1 LYKQFFKFEKSPFS
15 IAPDPQFLY
24 LSSRHQE
31 GIAHLLYGINMGG
44 GFVALTGE
52 VGTGKTTLCRSLLER
67 IPDDVDIAYL
77 LNPKLNAV
85 ELLASICDELVIN
98 YPEQTDSLKILID
111 LLNQHLLATH
121 AKGRRTV
128 LIIDEAQNL
137 SLDVLEQ
144 IRLLTNLET
153 STTKLLQIILIGQPE
168 LRDLLNDSQLR
179 QLNQRITARYHLA
192 PLSLSETR
200 AYIAHRLM
208 VSGGH
213 PDIFNPGAL
222 KLIYKLTQ
230 GIPRLINI
238 LCDRSLLGAYSL
250 ETQTVNKAIVS
261 KSAKEVL
268 PTIPK
273 KKIIPIAALIT
284 VLVSLVAVAGYLGK
298 IFPWQKHLIN
308 QEQEISATQAT
319 STQHPRLP
327 IQKEQPLALEP
338 VTVIAEQTKPIIK
351 QSFADY
357 IKLSPMSMSQALKI
371 TLRQWEI
378 YLPENSSVQ
387 CPLFKKTG
395 LRCLPGKSNWYQ
407 LANLNRPVIL
417 EFTVA
422 NEEKHFALLVGVIG
436 DKVVLRTDKI
446 YTFPTQQILPFWK
459 GVFLALWKPPSID
472 FQILY
477 PTQVSPDILWLRQ
490 RLDQIQGVSE
500 TVSRANY
507 YDSSL
512 EERVKHYQRQKHI
525 IEDGLVGP
533 LTVIHLQNS
542 QPDSDFPKLR

>member
-1 LYKQFFKFEKSPFS
+1 MYKQFFKFDKPPFS

-31 GIAHLLYGINMGG
+31 GIAHLLYGIDMGG

-52 VGTGKTTLCRSLLER
+52 VGTGKTTLCRSLLEKV
-67 IPDDVDIAYL
+67 PDDVDIAFL

-85 ELLASICDELVIN
+85 ELLATICDELVIN
-98 YPEQTDSLKILID
+98 YPEQTDSLKVLID

-121 AKGRRTV
+121 ARGRRTV

-168 LRDLLNDSQLR
+168 LRDLLNNKQLR

-192 PLSLSETR
+192 PLSISETQ
-200 AYIAHRLM
+200 AYIAHRLK
-208 VSGGH
+208 VSGGR

-222 KLIYKLTQ
+222 KLIFKLTH

-250 ETQTVNKAIVS
+250 ETQTVNRAIVG

-268 PTIPK
+268 PEKSK
-273 KKIIPIAALIT
+273 KKLIPIAIMVAA
-284 VLVSLVAVAGYLGK
+284 LVSLIAVVSYLGN
-298 IFPWQKHLIN
+298 FLPWQKHLIS
-308 QEQEISATQAT
+308 QEQEISTNQAT
-319 STQHPRLP
+319 RIQSTVLP
-327 IQKEQPLALEP
+327 IQKEKPLVIETPPIPAVHTEP
-338 VTVIAEQTKPIIK
+338 KIK
-351 QSFADY
+351 QSFADF
-357 IKLSPMSMSQALKI
+357 IKPSTLSMSQALKI
-371 TLRQWEI
+371 ALRQWEI
-378 YLPENSSVQ
+378 YIPENLSIE

-407 LANLNRPVIL
+407 LKNLTRPVIL
-417 EFTVA
+417 EFTLA
-422 NEEKHFALLVGVIG
+422 NEEKRFALLVSIIRNKVILRA
-436 DKVVLRTDKI
+436 DKEYI
-446 YTFPTQQILPFWK
+446 FPIQEFLPFWK
-459 GVFLALWKPPSID
+459 GIYLALWKPPSID

-477 PTQVSPDILWLRQ
+477 PTQVSNDILWLRQ
-490 RLDQIQGVSE
+490 RLDQIQGVTE
-500 TVSRANY
+500 TVSKADF

-512 EERVKHYQRQKHI
+512 EERVKQYQRKQHI
-525 IEDGLVGP
+525 IQDGLVGP